1 MGYLNNT
8 GLAYFWSKISAK
20 LGLKADA
27 SAVYTKTET
36 DTMLEGM
43 VICTDDDGSA
53 STASFDA
60 QADTVWNK
68 AQTLSSAQQAQARS
82 NIGAQEQLVS
92 GTNIKTING
101 ESILGAGNIT
111 VSGGSGGG
119 GNVSSTTINTLV
131 SISEADYEALATKD
145 SSTLYIVTA

>member
-27 SAVYTKTET
+27 SAVYTKAET
-36 DTMLEGM
+36 DTMLEDM
-43 VICTDDDGSA
+43 VYLSDDDGQA
-53 STASFDA
+53 TTADFDP
-60 QADTVWNK
+60 QNDTVWNTPQVLG
-68 AQTLSSAQQAQARS
+68 ASQQAQARS
-82 NIGAQEQLVS
+82 NIGAQEALVS
-92 GTNIKTING
+92 GTNIRTING

-111 VSGGSGGG
+111 ISGGSGGG

>member
-1 MGYLNNT
+1 MNNSKYT
-8 GLAYFWSKISAK
+8 GVEVEALLDKVDNIDPS
-20 LGLKADA
+20 LL
-27 SAVYTKTET
+27 VYA
-36 DTMLEGM
+36 
-43 VICTDDDGSA
+43 DDDGQA
-53 STASFDA
+53 TTADFDP
-60 QADTVWNK
+60 QNDTVWNTPQVLG
-68 AQTLSSAQQAQARS
+68 APQQAQARS
-82 NIGAQEQLVS
+82 NIGAQEALVS

-101 ESILGAGNIT
+101 ESILGEGNIT